1 MFRHVVL
8 FRWVEGVTAAQVDA
22 VVEALRGL
30 PATVPSIRAYAVGPA
45 VSGTHDFAV
54 VADFD
59 DEDGWRAYDEH
70 PDHDRVRHELIAP
83 LAADRAVVRYEA

>member
-8 FRWVEGVTAAQVDA
+8 FKLVDGLPADRVDA
-22 VVEALRGL
+22 MAAALREL
-30 PATVPSIRAYAVGPA
+30 PATVPTLRAYHVGPA

-59 DEDGWRAYDEH
+59 DEAGWRAYDEH
-70 PDHDRVRHELIAP
+70 PDHVRVREELIAP
-83 LAADRAVVRYEA
+83 FVAGRAVVRYVL